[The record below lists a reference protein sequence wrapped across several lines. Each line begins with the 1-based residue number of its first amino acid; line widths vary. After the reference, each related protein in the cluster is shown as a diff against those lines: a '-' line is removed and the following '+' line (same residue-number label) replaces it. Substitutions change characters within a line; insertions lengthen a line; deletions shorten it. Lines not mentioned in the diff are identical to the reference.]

1 MPFDDFN
8 KIDEE
13 YFDTILEEDFSFEGT
28 IKQADSLIIKGYVKG
43 RIESN
48 KMLVVGPKAV
58 IDADVNANNLQC
70 FGNING
76 DVVVTEE
83 AYFHNPSSLNGDLST
98 PVLTFEKG
106 CTLNG
111 KVKMPVKEPIK
122 ENDETGVE
130 K

>member
-1 MPFDDFN
+1 MSFDDFN
-8 KIDEE
+8 NIDEE

-28 IKQADSLIIKGYVKG
+28 IKQADSLIVKGYVKG
-43 RIESN
+43 KIESD
-48 KMLVVGPKAV
+48 KLLIVGPKAV
-58 IDADVNANNLQC
+58 LDADIKAKNLQC

-76 DVVVTEE
+76 NLQIEEE

-98 PVLTFEKG
+98 PVLTIEKG

-111 KVKMPVKEPIK
+111 GVVMPKK
-122 ENDETGVE
+122 NENKNGED